1 MDDKITKILSDINYG
16 DSEYH
21 IKHRALME
29 LVEKELQSFEKKLP
43 QNLKSDFH
51 FTKDYLTTTINLII
65 ENLLNFGLTEWKL
78 LKFFKYILIKLN
90 CFLKL

>member
-1 MDDKITKILSDINYG
+1 MDDKITKIISAINYG

-29 LVEKELQSFEKKLP
+29 LVENELQSFEKKLP
-43 QNLKSDFH
+43 PDLKFDFL

-65 ENLLNFGLTEWKL
+65 ENLVEFGLSE
-78 LKFFKYILIKLN
+78 
-90 CFLKL
+90 